1 MWNEMP
7 LVTLER
13 EDHLTASRPHIEISE
28 KRATFCKAS
37 YEICFSRKFLLL
49 MRGLKP
55 KKILKTIGYKNSV
68 NHRRGMQFIQK
79 QHTRVGLALL
89 KWNFQRSQSGGNPSN

>member
-1 MWNEMP
+1 MTWIQRSLYQEN
-7 LVTLER
+7 LEQR
-13 EDHLTASRPHIEISE
+13 EGDVERDAASYFGEEDHLTASRPHIEISE

-55 KKILKTIGYKNSV
+55 KKIIKTIG
-68 NHRRGMQFIQK
+68 
-79 QHTRVGLALL
+79 
-89 KWNFQRSQSGGNPSN
+89 

>member
-55 KKILKTIGYKNSV
+55 KKIQKNNRLDNSV

-79 QHTRVGLALL
+79 HTRVGLALL

>member
-1 MWNEMP
+1 MP

-13 EDHLTASRPHIEISE
+13 EDHLTASRPHVEKSE
-28 KRATFCKAS
+28 KRANFCKAS
-37 YEICFSRKFLLL
+37 YEICFPRRFLLL
-49 MRGLKP
+49 FRGLKP
-55 KKILKTIGYKNSV
+55 KKYHKTNRLDNLV

-79 QHTRVGLALL
+79 HTRVGLALL